1 MEVRFSSLAIKQRD
15 LLKKSGNTLAQ
26 KKISLLLEEIK
37 STPFLGTGHPEQLK
51 GYGVPTF
58 SRKIDKKNRF
68 IYSIPE
74 NETVIEVLSIWGHYD
89 DK

>member
-1 MEVRFSSLAIKQRD
+1 MEIRFSNLAIKQRN
-15 LLKKSGNTLAQ
+15 LLKSSGNTRAQ

-37 STPFLGTGHPEQLK
+37 HNPYIGTGHPERLK
-51 GYGVPTF
+51 GYIVPTF

-74 NETVIEVLSIWGHYD
+74 DEAVIEVLSIWGHYD